1 MTSPARDRAMRG
13 WMRHLGRLR
22 NAAGRTESPTAAE
35 LSAPG
40 VLLRAA
46 GLLRGGVSSARVWAV
61 LAAEESIADRPD
73 GPEWRVVAAANSLA
87 AHSGAPLAATY
98 ERLATALRALD
109 RVAERRAVLLAG
121 PRATIRLVTGLPPAA
136 LVLGVLLGFD
146 PVAVMLTPLGLLLL
160 VLGGCLLA
168 GGYLWASHLT
178 ARLARLDVVAGLECE
193 FAWIA
198 LSGGAP
204 PGVALRSV
212 ADHAD
217 RAGAEW
223 VRLDRLRRD
232 GPVQTVFAA
241 AAALGSPVGPLLLA
255 EAESE
260 RSRAQAELEAA
271 AERLGVRVL
280 LPLAVC
286 ILPSFVLLGVVPV
299 LLAVLQG
306 VLA

>member
-1 MTSPARDRAMRG
+1 MTLPARDGGLCDWRR
-13 WMRHLGRLR
+13 RLGRLR
-22 NAAGRTESPTAAE
+22 STVQRTEPPAAAE

-46 GLLRGGVSSARVWAV
+46 GLLRGGVPSARVWAV
-61 LAAEESIADRPD
+61 LESEGSFADRPE
-73 GPEWRVVAAANSLA
+73 GPQWRVVAAANSLA
-87 AHSGAPLAATY
+87 AHSGAPLAAAY
-98 ERLATALRALD
+98 ERLATALRALE

-121 PRATIRLVTGLPPAA
+121 PRATIRLVTSLPPAA
-136 LVLGVLLGFD
+136 LVLGALLGFD
-146 PVAVMLTPLGLLLL
+146 PMAVMLTPLGLLLL
-160 VLGGCLLA
+160 VLGGCLLTA
-168 GGYLWASHLT
+168 GYLWAARLT

-193 FAWIA
+193 FTWIA

-204 PGVALRSV
+204 PSEALRRV

-232 GPVQTVFAA
+232 GPVQTVFSA

-260 RSRAQAELEAA
+260 RSRAQARLEAA

-280 LPLAVC
+280 LPVGVC

-299 LLAVLQG
+299 LLAVLEG